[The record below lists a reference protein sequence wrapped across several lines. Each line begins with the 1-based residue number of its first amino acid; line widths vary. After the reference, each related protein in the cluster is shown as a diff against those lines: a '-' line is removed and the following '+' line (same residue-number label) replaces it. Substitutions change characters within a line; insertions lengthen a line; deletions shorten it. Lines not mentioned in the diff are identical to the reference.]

1 MNSLFLSL
9 LKNIKEVSGFGKEL
23 RDWQLKKEREREKE
37 KHGPIFKNKS
47 WISHRDVILN

>member
-1 MNSLFLSL
+1 MNSFSLSL

-23 RDWQLKKEREREKE
+23 RDWQLKKEEREKE
-37 KHGPIFKNKS
+37 KHGPIFKNES